1 MLKNYETE
9 IKAISSHRKPSEVIE
24 QYRPEVY
31 ERMCQ
36 LAIDILD
43 GSVEYEAWEW
53 LVIALSSGI
62 VRVICYDIVSGEVM
76 NNDTMDDF
84 VSESIEYIEED
95 MEWHRPYGKYSL

>member
-1 MLKNYETE
+1 MIKNYETGIE
-9 IKAISSHRKPSEVIE
+9 AISSHKKPSEVIE
-24 QYRPEVY
+24 RYMPEVY

-43 GSVEYEAWEW
+43 DSAEYETWEW
-53 LVIALSSGI
+53 LVIALSSGS
-62 VRVICYDIVSGEVM
+62 VCVICYDIVSGEVM
-76 NNDTMDDF
+76 SRDTMDDF